1 MQLAKNDKIW
11 LMLAVL
17 ISVISYYPVFFNDF
31 TNWDDNFYVTDN
43 DLIKSFSLHNI
54 YTWFTKS
61 HTGLYHPLVLFSFAL
76 DYSVNGLNP
85 LMFHITNMLL
95 HVLNTLLVF
104 RLVYVLF
111 NNRFIAIIT
120 MLLFGVH
127 TLHVESV
134 AWITERKDVLYSFFF
149 LTSLNLYV
157 LYNQKKKPGYLLM
170 TFLFFIM
177 SLLSKASAVTLP
189 VNLLIIDYLYG
200 RRLISK
206 RVINEKI
213 PFFIMSAIFGMLTIY
228 AHHHHGSLTN
238 STGLTFFTRV
248 LISGKALMFYFI
260 KTLLP
265 IKLSAY
271 YPMPQ
276 IPNKSILFG
285 IAMNLI
291 SYLILLIGMVLTFK
305 RSKIIFTGIVFFIIN
320 IALFLVPVG
329 VPIIQ
334 ADRFIYIPSIGLFVI
349 ISYGLYYLFKKYPK
363 IKTAGLIFISLYIL
377 FLSVLTFQQTKA
389 WSNSLILWNNV
400 INTTGKTYFP
410 LLKRGIAYREEQNYK
425 AALSDL
431 NESIRLN
438 HNNYYAYENRG
449 FIYLVQ
455 KKYNKAIDDFRSSL
469 EFNPES
475 SYAYCSLGF
484 AFLHLDNYKEAMEN
498 LNKAIEIYP
507 GYADAYK
514 NRGEVYICM
523 ENYEEACND
532 LKQALSLGLTKSD
545 EEDVKTLVKEYC
557 GEE

>member
-1 MQLAKNDKIW
+1 MQLVKNDKLW

-17 ISVISYYPVFFNDF
+17 ITLISYYPVFYNDF
-31 TNWDDNFYVTDN
+31 TNWDDNFFVTDN

-76 DYSVNGLNP
+76 DYSINGLNP

-104 RLVYVLF
+104 RLVYLLF

-149 LTSLNLYV
+149 LASLNLYII
-157 LYNQKKKPGYLLM
+157 YNQKKKPGYLLM
-170 TFLFFIM
+170 TFIFFII

-189 VNLLIIDYLYG
+189 VNLLLIDYLYG

-213 PFFIMSAIFGMLTIY
+213 PFFIMSAIFGILTVY

-238 STGLTFFTRV
+238 STGFTFFTRV

-276 IPNKSILFG
+276 ILNKSILFG

-291 SYLILLIGMVLTFK
+291 SYIILFIGLVLTFK
-305 RSKIIFTGIVFFIIN
+305 RSKIIFAGIVFFIIN

-349 ISYGLYYLFKKYPK
+349 ISYSLYYLFNKYPK
-363 IKTAGLIFISLYIL
+363 IKTAGLVFISLYIL
-377 FLSVLTFQQTKA
+377 LLSVLTFQQTKV
-389 WSNSLILWNNV
+389 WNNSLTLWDNV

-410 LLKRGIAYREEQNYK
+410 LLKRGISYRQEQNYN
-425 AALSDL
+425 AALADL
-431 NESIRLN
+431 NESIELN
-438 HNNYYAYENRG
+438 PDNYYAYENRG

-484 AFLHLDNYKEAMEN
+484 SFLHLDNYNEAMKN

-514 NRGEVYICM
+514 NRGEVYISM
-523 ENYEEACND
+523 ENYEKACLD
-532 LKQALSLGLTKSD
+532 LEKALSLGLSEIET
-545 EEDVKTLVKEYC
+545 EEVKRLKGRFCE
-557 GEE
+557 